1 MTEFKVSV
9 VLVQALR
16 AGRSCAKRI
25 EKRDLYKIVAP
36 GRSRDKAA
44 CFSDVHVH
52 LGPVVDAAG
61 KVGVFVGDEVNDLRI
76 ELL

>member
-1 MTEFKVSV
+1 VTESKVSV

-36 GRSRDKAA
+36 GRSHDKAA
-44 CFSDVHVH
+44 CFSDVRVH
-52 LGPVVDAAG
+52 LRPVVDAAG